1 MKFEPIPLACECGCP
16 PIRIHSVGFSPSG
29 QLVIHW
35 RCLACKKTM
44 YVVKDVAQCS
54 EEAMVR
60 MGCDSSAGWDSSAAV
75 EGESD
80 RRFLESL
87 GIRP

>member
-1 MKFEPIPLACECGCP
+1 MRFDPIPLMCECGCP
-16 PIRIHSVGFSPSG
+16 PIRIHSVGFTPGG

-44 YVVKDVAQCS
+44 YVVKDVAQCC
-54 EEAMVR
+54 EEAMAHTGRVFR
-60 MGCDSSAGWDSSAAV
+60 ADA

-87 GIRP
+87 GIRL

>member
-1 MKFEPIPLACECGCP
+1 MKFDPISLMCECGCP
-16 PIRIHSVGFSPSG
+16 PIRIHSVGFTAGG

-44 YVVKDVAQCS
+44 YVVKDVTQYC
-54 EEAMVR
+54 EEATVHTGR
-60 MGCDSSAGWDSSAAV
+60 AV
-75 EGESD
+75 HANDEGESD